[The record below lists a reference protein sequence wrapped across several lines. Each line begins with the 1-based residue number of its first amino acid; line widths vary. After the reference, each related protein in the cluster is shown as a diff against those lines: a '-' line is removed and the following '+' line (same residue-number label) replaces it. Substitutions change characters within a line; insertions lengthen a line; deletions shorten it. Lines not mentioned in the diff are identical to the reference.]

1 MKKQN
6 QIKDLSVLIS
16 SRALFDL
23 EDSHQV
29 YLDKGVEAY
38 CAYQREHENQ
48 PLAPGVAFNLVRKL
62 LRINDLVGDDPEVPK
77 IEVCLLSRNSAD
89 TGLRIFN
96 SIAHH
101 GLPIERAAFTN
112 GESPFRYVNPFHGDL
127 FLSAEDDDV
136 RLALAS
142 NHAAARISGASVGA
156 NDDDI
161 VRIAFDG
168 DAVLFSDQSERIFKE
183 QGLDAFMEN
192 EAKAAQQ
199 PLDPGPFKG
208 FLEGLHQIQRRFN
221 VDESPIRTALI
232 TARGAPAHERVIR
245 TLRSWDVRLDEMLF
259 LGGKPKREFLEAFG
273 ADFFFDDQ
281 QSHIDGA
288 SGSIASGHVPHGVA
302 NEKVTAQKVV
312 SLSSSGGRNPK

>member
-1 MKKQN
+1 MNTKIKA
-6 QIKDLSVLIS
+6 KDLSVLIS

-23 EDSHQV
+23 EESHQL
-29 YLDKGVEAY
+29 YLTEGVEAY
-38 CAYQREHENQ
+38 CAYQQAHENE
-48 PLAPGVAFNLVRKL
+48 PLKPGVAFNLVRKL
-62 LRINDLVGDDPEVPK
+62 LRINDLVGDDPDVPK

-101 GLPIERAAFTN
+101 GLPINRAAFTN

-127 FLSAEDDDV
+127 FLSADDDDV
-136 RLALAS
+136 RKALAS
-142 NHAAARISGASVGA
+142 GHAAARISGASLENKG
-156 NDDDI
+156 DDI

-168 DAVLFSDQSERIFKE
+168 DAVLFSDQSERIYKE
-183 QGLDAFMEN
+183 QGLQAFMDN
-192 EAKAAQQ
+192 ETKAAQQ

-281 QSHIDGA
+281 QTHIDGA
-288 SGSIASGHVPHGVA
+288 SGVVASGHVPHGVA
-302 NEKVTAQKVV
+302 NEVIPIT
-312 SLSSSGGRNPK
+312 G

>member
-1 MKKQN
+1 MSS
-6 QIKDLSVLIS
+6 KDNNLIVLIS

-23 EDSHQV
+23 EDSHQI
-29 YLDKGVEAY
+29 YLKHGVEAY
-38 CAYQREHENQ
+38 CAYQRERENK
-48 PLAPGVAFNLVRKL
+48 PLSPGVAFNLVRKL
-62 LRINDLVGDDPEVPK
+62 LHINTLVGNDPDVPK
-77 IEVCLLSRNSAD
+77 VEVCLLSRNSAD

-101 GLPIERAAFTN
+101 NLPIERAAFTN
-112 GESPFRYVNPFHGDL
+112 GESPFRYVDPFHGDL
-127 FLSAEDDDV
+127 FLSAEDNDV
-136 RLALAS
+136 RLALAGGY
-142 NHAAARISGASVGA
+142 AAARIPAGAALSA
-156 NDDDI
+156 EHDDI

-183 QGLDAFMEN
+183 EGLDAFMEN
-192 EAKAAQQ
+192 ESKSAQL

-259 LGGKPKREFLEAFG
+259 LGGKPKSEFLAAFG
-273 ADFFFDDQ
+273 ADIFFDDQ

-288 SGSIASGHVPHGVA
+288 SNVVPSGHVPHGVA
-302 NEKVTAQKVV
+302 NEKPAA
-312 SLSSSGGRNPK
+312 

>member
-1 MKKQN
+1 MA
-6 QIKDLSVLIS
+6 KDLSVLIS

-23 EDSHQV
+23 EESHQI
-29 YLDKGVEAY
+29 YLNEGVEAY
-38 CAYQREHENQ
+38 CRYQRAHENE

-62 LRINDLVGDDPEVPK
+62 LRINDLVGDDPDVPR

-112 GESPFRYVNPFHGDL
+112 GESPFRYVDPFHGDL
-127 FLSAEDDDV
+127 FLSAEDEDV
-136 RLALAS
+136 RKALAS
-142 NHAAARISGASVGA
+142 NHAAARISGASVQGQA
-156 NDDDI
+156 DDI

-183 QGLDAFMEN
+183 QGLVAFMEN
-192 EAKAAQQ
+192 EAKAAQE
-199 PLDPGPFKG
+199 PLNPGPFKG
-208 FLEGLHQIQRRFN
+208 FLEGLHRIQQRFN

-259 LGGKPKREFLEAFG
+259 LGGKPKAEFLQAFG

-281 QSHIDGA
+281 QSHIDRA
-288 SGSIASGHVPHGVA
+288 SSVVASGHVPHGVA
-302 NEKVTAQKVV
+302 NETVLPLKSKQMVEK
-312 SLSSSGGRNPK
+312 

>member
-1 MKKQN
+1 MSQKVTT
-6 QIKDLSVLIS
+6 KDLSVLIS

-29 YLDKGVEAY
+29 YLRDGVEAY
-38 CAYQREHENQ
+38 CAYQREHENE

-62 LRINDLVGDDPEVPK
+62 LRINDLVGDDPDVPK

-101 GLPIERAAFTN
+101 KLPIERAAFTN
-112 GESPFRYVNPFHGDL
+112 GASPFRYVNPFHGDL
-127 FLSAEDDDV
+127 FLSAEDNDV
-136 RLALAS
+136 REALAG
-142 NHAAARISGASVGA
+142 NHAAARIAGASLG
-156 NDDDI
+156 DKGDDI

-168 DAVLFSDQSERIFKE
+168 DAVLFSDHSERIFKE
-183 QGLDAFMEN
+183 KGLEAFLEN
-192 EAKAAQQ
+192 EANAAQM
-199 PLDPGPFKG
+199 PLNPGPFKG
-208 FLEGLHQIQRRFN
+208 FLEGLHQIQKRFN

-259 LGGKPKREFLEAFG
+259 LGGKPKREFLAAFG

-288 SGSIASGHVPHGVA
+288 SSVVPSGHVPHGVA
-302 NEKVTAQKVV
+302 NEKVASAVAV
-312 SLSSSGGRNPK
+312 LASSGGRSPK